1 MVLTA
6 IAVKSAKPKE
16 KDYKLTDGRGLY
28 LLIKKNGSKYWRQK
42 YRIAGKE
49 KLLALGV
56 YPETSLAEAREQ
68 RDLARK
74 KIAEGIDPV
83 EFGKLL
89 VKIDQYKGTQVIRV
103 MLALAPLLFQR
114 PNEVASMEWKEIDLT
129 NKLWIIPKEKK
140 KERNKRIDDHI
151 VPPRC
156 VRLVVTL

>member
-74 KIAEGIDPV
+74 KIAEGIDPC
-83 EFGKLL
+83 KAR
-89 VKIDQYKGTQVIRV
+89 RV
-103 MLALAPLLFQR
+103 DKKQIATDTENSFSKVA
-114 PNEVASMEWKEIDLT
+114 NEW
-129 NKLWIIPKEKK
+129 
-140 KERNKRIDDHI
+140 
-151 VPPRC
+151 C
-156 VRLVVTL
+156 VFRRS